1 MKSLLVIDDDDAMRR
16 LIRLSLMDSH
26 QIFDTGDPEQVLAL
40 ALEHEPDG
48 ILLDL
53 RMPRYSGFE
62 LCQTFTSLSSTQ
74 LIPVI
79 VVSGEAGART
89 KELCRDLGA
98 AAYFEKPVNFDA
110 LRNQLADLLRNR
122 RSERRS
128 EARVRLRVPLKL
140 VGRAQS
146 NEPFRT
152 LTATENASSGS
163 FLCACGIALSEGS
176 LSRYTWRQAQMN
188 MSGRHKSFVPSG
200 TRRNIVATPS
210 GSRGNPGAGP
220 CSKSVPAF
228 A

>member
-122 RSERRS
+122 RSERRL

-140 VGRAQS
+140 VGRTQS
-146 NEPFRT
+146 NEPFRI

-163 FLCACGIALSEGS
+163 FLWACGIVLSEGALVEVYLATS
-176 LSRYTWRQAQMN
+176 TDEHVGQAQVIRSEWN
-188 MSGRHKSFVPSG
+188 ETQYRRYAFRF
-200 TRRNIVATPS
+200 TRKS
-210 GSRGNPGAGP
+210 GSWALQ
-220 CSKSVPAF
+220 
-228 A
+228 